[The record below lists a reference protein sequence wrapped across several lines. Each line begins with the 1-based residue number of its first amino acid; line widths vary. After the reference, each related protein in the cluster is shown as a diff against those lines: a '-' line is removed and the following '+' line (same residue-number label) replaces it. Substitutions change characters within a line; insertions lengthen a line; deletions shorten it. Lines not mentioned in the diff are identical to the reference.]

1 MFDVFLIIPV
11 FFLSLWLTAIMFNF
25 AQKAQIL
32 AIPTQRSS
40 HTVATPVGG
49 GVAIV
54 FAYVLGIGLLALQKQ
69 LPIREVLALC
79 MSLPVAVAGF
89 IDDRSDLN
97 HRVRLLLQ
105 ALSVIFAL
113 VLLGPLPSL
122 AFGPIALGGVVLG
135 GVLAPLCLLWL
146 TNLYNFMDGID
157 GLAGA
162 QTAFVSLAGA
172 FIMAANGDFPVAL
185 LSLFV
190 FAGSVAFTVWNWPQ
204 ARIFMGDVGSGF
216 VGMSLG
222 VIALMAHIHGTMSLW
237 SWFILLAVFV
247 VDATITLIRRV
258 TIGKPWAHAHRE
270 HAYQHMADC
279 KNGHKTVS
287 LYVLLINTVYLL
299 PLAVLASKH
308 PEYGVYFTILG
319 VVPLGVL
326 AVLCGAG
333 RESKG
338 RLATWLHSKSL

>member
-1 MFDVFLIIPV
+1 MFDVFFIIPV
-11 FFLSLWLTAIMFNF
+11 FFMSLWLTAAMFNF
-25 AQKAQIL
+25 AQKAQLL

-54 FAYVLGIGLLALQKQ
+54 FAYILGIALLSAQGQ
-69 LPIREVLALC
+69 LSVREILALC
-79 MSLPVAVAGF
+79 MSLPVALAGF

-97 HRVRLLLQ
+97 HRLRLLVQ

-113 VLLGPLPSL
+113 LLLGPLPSL
-122 AFGPIALGGVVLG
+122 NVGSFALGGMVLG

-157 GLAGA
+157 GLAGS
-162 QTAFVSLAGA
+162 QTAFVSLA
-172 FIMAANGDFPVAL
+172 AASILASNGDYPLSL

-190 FAGSVAFTVWNWPQ
+190 FAGSVAFTVWNWPA

-222 VIALMAHIHGTMSLW
+222 VMALIAHIHGSMSLW

-247 VDATITLIRRV
+247 VDATITLLRRV
-258 TIGKPWAHAHRE
+258 VAGKAWAHAHRE
-270 HAYQHMADC
+270 HAYQHMANC
-279 KNGHKTVS
+279 KNGHKTVALS
-287 LYVLLINTVYLL
+287 VLLINTLYLL

-319 VVPLGVL
+319 VVPLGVV
-326 AVLCGAG
+326 ATLCGAG

-338 RLATWLHSKSL
+338 RLVIWLQAKLH